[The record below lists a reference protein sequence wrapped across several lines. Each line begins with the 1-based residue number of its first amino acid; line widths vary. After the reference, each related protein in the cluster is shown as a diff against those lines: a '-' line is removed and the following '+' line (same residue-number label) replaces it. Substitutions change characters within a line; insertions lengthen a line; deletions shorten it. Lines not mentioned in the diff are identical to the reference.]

1 MALRPQSVAGRL
13 VRAWQSSKLF
23 GAVVM
28 LAIVIP
34 ATLSSTAFIVLM
46 NVLMIA
52 LGSEVGRAARFASR
66 RGGEAMAMVA
76 LLMFVGGMFSLGM
89 IRWSQEYGVSTL
101 LLLAAGTFLNDAG
114 AQGIGKLFANRLW
127 AFSHKPMPEE
137 QEDPTNM
144 GLSLLHLARWC
155 ARGLAGHPFKRISPG
170 KTWVG
175 LVGGLAVGWI
185 AGAGALWWLDA
196 TWDYP
201 LSYGIALVVITPPLA
216 VVGDFIESA
225 AKRSLGIKDMSH
237 VLGAHGGLSDRLDAI
252 SMTAIGAAI
261 LMLLF

>member
-1 MALRPQSVAGRL
+1 
-13 VRAWQSSKLF
+13 
-23 GAVVM
+23 
-28 LAIVIP
+28 
-34 ATLSSTAFIVLM
+34 M

-52 LGSEVGRAARFASR
+52 LGSEVGRATRFASR
-66 RGGEAMAMVA
+66 RHGEAMAMVA
-76 LLMFVGGMFSLGM
+76 LLMLIGGMFSLGM
-89 IRWSQEYGVSTL
+89 VRWSQPYGVWTL

-114 AQGIGKLFANRLW
+114 AQGIGKLCANRLW
-127 AFSHKPMPEE
+127 AFSQKPMREE
-137 QEDPTNM
+137 YDDPDSV

-185 AGAGALWWLDA
+185 AGAGALWWLEA

-201 LSYGIALVVITPPLA
+201 LSYGIALVVVTPPLA